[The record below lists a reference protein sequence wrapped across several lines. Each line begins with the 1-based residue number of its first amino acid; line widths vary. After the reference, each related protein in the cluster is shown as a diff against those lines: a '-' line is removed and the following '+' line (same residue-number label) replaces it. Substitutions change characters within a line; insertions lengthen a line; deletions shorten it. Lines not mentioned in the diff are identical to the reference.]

1 MRGGVM
7 LDQHNQSSLRFSL
20 EESIWFAEGQEV
32 AELYSLSIDPDVTIT
47 EENQYVVIEGNLQVS
62 GEYRGV
68 ESQLISAND
77 NTDEEQVQYVDIVE
91 QRQDDGIF
99 MFHHYFPVNISIPTN
114 RVMNR
119 EVVEIDVSSFDY
131 HMPETRC
138 IKLFAE
144 LLITGI
150 YEEETIEER
159 EWDVAYNDADIEQ
172 FISHQE
178 KNEVEPMSV
187 SLQPQEYE
195 SFTAEAFA
203 FPRDETEQHQENEE
217 VTEQHIPFNPMQ
229 PNFSFPIPTFQRTE
243 EDTTF
248 GNVPPFDKEES
259 INYSN
264 QEELVPNYVESINNE
279 EWVQGVVE
287 TRTSDKVLQPDLQ
300 QQSVRDEDDEREQS
314 DNLFERVEIEVQDE
328 SFLEKAL
335 QEEREQS
342 APTVTYYNQLNRK
355 VHKPVEEP
363 VDEKGREPAR
373 ASVHLTD
380 FFAKKET
387 QARTSLK
394 VCIVQ
399 NGESLSNLA
408 SRYSVNKSDIMSYN
422 DLNSDNDVYEG
433 QVLYIPK
440 SANK

>member
-1 MRGGVM
+1 MRGGVI
-7 LDQHNQSSLRFSL
+7 LDHHNQSSLRFSL
-20 EESIWFAEGQEV
+20 EESIWFVEGQEV

-68 ESQLISAND
+68 ESQLISAD
-77 NTDEEQVQYVDIVE
+77 DHTDEEQAQYVDKVE

-99 MFHHYFPVNISIPTN
+99 MFYHHFPVNISIPTN

-203 FPRDETEQHQENEE
+203 FPRDETEKYQENEE

-248 GNVPPFDKEES
+248 GNVPPFDKEEH
-259 INYSN
+259 SN
-264 QEELVPNYVESINNE
+264 QEELVPSYVESINNE

-314 DNLFERVEIEVQDE
+314 DNLSERVEIEVQDE
-328 SFLEKAL
+328 SVLEKAL
-335 QEEREQS
+335 QEEREES